1 MNIINKEYKIIYLSI
16 IMATNNEN
24 INECYICLENIYLN
38 EDNFLEL
45 TCCKHQVHIT
55 CFKEWYNK
63 TNSSTCFICNQT
75 NTSCI
80 NPTKLIH
87 YIQIQPVQPVQHIQ
101 PVQSVRP
108 NFIIYTKNK
117 LTALVFCYIV
127 NFFILINLIVM
138 LS

>member
-1 MNIINKEYKIIYLSI
+1 
-16 IMATNNEN
+16 MATNNEN

-87 YIQIQPVQPVQHIQ
+87 YIQIQPVQHIQ
-101 PVQSVRP
+101 PVQSVQSVQPVQP

>member
-1 MNIINKEYKIIYLSI
+1 
-16 IMATNNEN
+16 MATN
-24 INECYICLENIYLN
+24 NECYICLENIYLN

-87 YIQIQPVQPVQHIQ
+87 YIQIQPIQPIQHIQ
-101 PVQSVRP
+101 SVQP